1 MGVMLNPDDGAVT
14 GSRPAACRGAD
25 FRAQRAGVRLIA
37 LAMALPETAAWQL
50 WGPRTALGLPVLPV
64 LIAIPLV
71 VVVGN
76 RAVFTSYW
84 VAVFNC
90 KTDGG

>member
-1 MGVMLNPDDGAVT
+1 MPISVASVPGVGLSAL
-14 GSRPAACRGAD
+14 A
-25 FRAQRAGVRLIA
+25 IA
-37 LAMALPETAAWQL
+37 LSETAAWLL
-50 WGPRTALGLPVLPV
+50 WERRTALGLPVLPV

-76 RAVFTSYW
+76 RAVFTSYG